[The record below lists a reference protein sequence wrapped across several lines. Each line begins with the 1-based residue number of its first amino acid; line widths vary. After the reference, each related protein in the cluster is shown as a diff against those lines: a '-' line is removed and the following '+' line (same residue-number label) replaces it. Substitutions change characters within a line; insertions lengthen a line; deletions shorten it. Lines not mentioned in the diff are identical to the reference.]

1 MYAAKVLSFM
11 SLLAVFGST
20 VYAQDSTNSSSIA
33 VETGAPSNN
42 GTEICK
48 SSDDCPGDQICCV
61 NLAPEGSDGC
71 REPLNPKFGI
81 GPVCLHG

>member
-1 MYAAKVLSFM
+1 MYAANVLSFM

-42 GTEICK
+42 GTEIC
-48 SSDDCPGDQICCV
+48 
-61 NLAPEGSDGC
+61 E
-71 REPLNPKFGI
+71 
-81 GPVCLHG
+81 